1 MRTRVGKWGNS
12 LALRIPKQFAADAG
26 IEDESVVQVTLQNRT
41 IVIEPVAVPTYSL
54 TQLLAK
60 ITPENLHA
68 EVDTGEA
75 IGGEAW

>member
-54 TQLLAK
+54 AQLLAK

>member
-54 TQLLAK
+54 AQLLAN

>member
-54 TQLLAK
+54 AQLLAD

>member
-54 TQLLAK
+54 AQLLAR

>member
-1 MRTRVGKWGNS
+1 MRTRIGKWGNS

-54 TQLLAK
+54 TQLLAD

-68 EVDTGEA
+68 EVDTGDA

>member
-26 IEDESVVQVTLQNRT
+26 IEDESVVHVTLQNRA

-54 TQLLAK
+54 TQLLAD